1 MPADAA
7 TKKHHMAAPA
17 ASKTQAEI
25 DELEA
30 KVQFLTDRL
39 DQQAAVSR
47 DEAAQLQA
55 AQAAVA
61 QAKATLA
68 ASTAAEEAQIQTIP
82 TQVNTAVAAVKPKTD
97 KIYYKGITV
106 TMGGFAAA
114 ELVTRSHD
122 ETADIGSSYGAI
134 PFPNDRAG
142 RTGETHLTGRQ
153 SRYSLLAEGDVNAAT
168 RASFYGE
175 LDFLGGAQTANS
187 KELNSYQPRIRN
199 LYGTVDWNDS
209 GWHLLAGQN
218 WSLVTLNS
226 KGITPRNEV
235 TPPTIEAQYVPGFA
249 WARQPQVRLTHDFMD
264 KQLWVAMSVEN
275 PQTTFGNTAV
285 ASGVTVTTTQ
295 APNSQ
300 YYSGTNYSLNQYPDV
315 VGKVAFEP
323 KISEPHPAPGSVRHR
338 PQSV

>member
-7 TKKHHMAAPA
+7 TTKHHKAAPA

-68 ASTAAEEAQIQTIP
+68 ATTAAEEAQIQTIP
-82 TQVNTAVAAVKPKTD
+82 TQVSTAVAAVKPKTD

-114 ELVTRSHD
+114 ELVSRQHD
-122 ETADIGSSYGAI
+122 ETADIGSSYAKL
-134 PFPNDRAG
+134 PFPNDPAAH
-142 RTGETHLTGRQ
+142 TGETHLTGRQ
-153 SRYSLLAEGDVNAAT
+153 SRYSLLAEGDVNAST

-175 LDFLGGAQTANS
+175 FDFLGAAQTANS
-187 KELNSYQPRIRN
+187 NEFELLP
-199 LYGTVDWNDS
+199 
-209 GWHLLAGQN
+209 A
-218 WSLVTLNS
+218 
-226 KGITPRNEV
+226 
-235 TPPTIEAQYVPGFA
+235 A
-249 WARQPQVRLTHDFMD
+249 
-264 KQLWVAMSVEN
+264 
-275 PQTTFGNTAV
+275 
-285 ASGVTVTTTQ
+285 
-295 APNSQ
+295 
-300 YYSGTNYSLNQYPDV
+300 YP
-315 VGKVAFEP
+315 
-323 KISEPHPAPGSVRHR
+323 
-338 PQSV
+338 